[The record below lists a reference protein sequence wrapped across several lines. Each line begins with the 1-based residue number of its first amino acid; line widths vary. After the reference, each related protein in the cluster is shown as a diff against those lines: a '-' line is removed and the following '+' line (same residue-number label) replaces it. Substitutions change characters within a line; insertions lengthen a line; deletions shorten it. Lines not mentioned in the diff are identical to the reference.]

1 MAERNLFLLSLY
13 SIESWGVCC
22 FLQVTQ
28 TAAQQHIF
36 FFLSFLSWIIFNYIF
51 PHSNSFQKELFKEQ
65 KMRSKVEES
74 VARAA
79 EDAQTQINTQVAT
92 NAKLERLL
100 TALHE
105 HFEAT
110 KQEAH
115 SHIVSSEFLSCLD
128 LNYYLF

>member
-1 MAERNLFLLSLY
+1 MWL
-13 SIESWGVCC
+13 
-22 FLQVTQ
+22 
-28 TAAQQHIF
+28 F
-36 FFLSFLSWIIFNYIF
+36 FFISFLSWIILNYIF

-100 TALHE
+100 TGLRE
-105 HFEAT
+105 HFEET

-115 SHIVSSEFLSCLD
+115 SHIVSSEFLSCLG
-128 LNYYLF
+128 LLSFLSTIWH

>member
-1 MAERNLFLLSLY
+1 MWL
-13 SIESWGVCC
+13 
-22 FLQVTQ
+22 
-28 TAAQQHIF
+28 F
-36 FFLSFLSWIIFNYIF
+36 FFISFLSWIILNYIF

-100 TALHE
+100 TRLRE

-115 SHIVSSEFLSCLD
+115 SHIVSSESLSCLG
-128 LNYYLF
+128 LLSFLSTIWH

>member
-1 MAERNLFLLSLY
+1 MWL
-13 SIESWGVCC
+13 
-22 FLQVTQ
+22 
-28 TAAQQHIF
+28 F
-36 FFLSFLSWIIFNYIF
+36 FFISFLSWIIFNYIF

-65 KMRSKVEES
+65 RMRSKVEES

-79 EDAQTQINTQVAT
+79 EDAQMQINTQVAT

-100 TALHE
+100 TGLRE

-115 SHIVSSEFLSCLD
+115 SHIVSSEFLICLG
-128 LNYYLF
+128 LLFFFKYYLPLNVKYEVCSPLIRGHP